1 MARELRDFR
10 TLIFTKVSTM
20 KEKLMEEEYI
30 DGQMEKYMKESGT
43 MDFNKVLGFGKEYKE
58 IIMRVIGSN
67 HKQMD
72 MEFSNI
78 QMETDIKVIGNN
90 LTKVESELNFT
101 IMDQFLKVTS
111 IMTYLKEKAK

>member
-1 MARELRDFR
+1 MMKIAFTRISQKLHL
-10 TLIFTKVSTM
+10 LIKIF
-20 KEKLMEEEYI
+20 
-30 DGQMEKYMKESGT
+30 
-43 MDFNKVLGFGKEYKE
+43 
-58 IIMRVIGSN
+58 MRVIGSN

-111 IMTYLKEKAK
+111 IMTYLKEKAN